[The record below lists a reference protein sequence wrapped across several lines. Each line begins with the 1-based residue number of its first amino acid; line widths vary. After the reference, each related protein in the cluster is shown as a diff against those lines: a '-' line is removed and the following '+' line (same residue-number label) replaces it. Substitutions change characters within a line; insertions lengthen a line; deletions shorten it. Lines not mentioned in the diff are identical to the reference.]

1 MRPNVRHHHQWCQH
15 ISAGRAC
22 GYRENPLNT
31 HKGRRRRSPFHHLW
45 KMLCVSVFLWKN
57 MCSTQFSREKSL
69 EKRFGQMINTHYF
82 VKLSLAWTGNC
93 QWKNF
98 AGRRRCVIISMNP
111 NDGITRIISI
121 LPAAVPT
128 VAASTP
134 LPNNKIPKSIWI
146 NCRETNHSFGQ

>member
-31 HKGRRRRSPFHHLW
+31 HKGRRRSPFHHLW
-45 KMLCVSVFLWKN
+45 RCVCECVFV
-57 MCSTQFSREKSL
+57 EKHVFDSIFTRKIL
-69 EKRFGQMINTHYF
+69 EKRFVQMINTHYF
-82 VKLSLAWTGNC
+82 VKLSLARTGNC

-98 AGRRRCVIISMNP
+98 ACRRRCVIISMNP

-128 VAASTP
+128 VPASTP